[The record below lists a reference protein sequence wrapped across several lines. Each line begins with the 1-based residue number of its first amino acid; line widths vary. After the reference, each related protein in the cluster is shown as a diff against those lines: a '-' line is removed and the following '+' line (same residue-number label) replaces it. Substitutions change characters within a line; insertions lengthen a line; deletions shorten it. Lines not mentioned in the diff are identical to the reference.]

1 MFAGEGFLTNDMLLR
16 GVQRGPSGR
25 GTQFVDIKFKLSLQ
39 YTLLI
44 LDIYYYFKVNK
55 SLSSELHN
63 QKRAKFVLGYRPDGP
78 PCTFTRKCRI
88 V

>member
-39 YTLLI
+39 YTLLT

-63 QKRAKFVLGYRPDGP
+63 QKWQNLFLVIDQMDHPVHLPENVA
-78 PCTFTRKCRI
+78 
-88 V
+88 